1 MPAGPGKGTPG
12 ACDPAPG
19 ADSAWPSQ
27 AFCAHDLND
36 HLEIA
41 AVGPE
46 PGPESVLKIV
56 KPKPYLDLPA
66 LPDLPAVQA
75 SLLARLPESIGEDR
89 EWFSLVV

>member
-1 MPAGPGKGTPG
+1 MP
-12 ACDPAPG
+12 
-19 ADSAWPSQ
+19 
-27 AFCAHDLND
+27 HDFQD

-41 AVGPE
+41 AVRPE
-46 PGPESVLKIV
+46 PAPECVPKIV

-75 SLLARLPESIGEDR
+75 SLLDSLPESIGEDR